1 MPALFHGTLGIPVD
15 TYPQGESRPLSHTRA
30 GRGLKDLGRLCQQMT
45 LDVERPVPFGWEH
58 NLQIQQVLP
67 QPKAP
72 SAAKA
77 GRLCGPDTL

>member
-1 MPALFHGTLGIPVD
+1 MPTLFPRMFMVPVD
-15 TYPQGESRPLSHTRA
+15 TLGQNRLVSEGRA
-30 GRGLKDLGRLCQQMT
+30 GRGLKETGRLCQQMT